1 MRRVTTLAAASLLAG
16 PALAQGFNDAPPHGQ
31 GQQPAFENQT
41 RAPALADRALNRQVV
56 AEGLEQRADV
66 KRVRQL
72 GATLGQGWYFA
83 RAMSTEDVLAWTL
96 DRIGAED
103 DAVISDGGDG
113 ASSTG
118 WVRS

>member
-1 MRRVTTLAAASLLAG
+1 MTHRAIVAPLRWGLRENLPQFLLLVAVN
-16 PALAQGFNDAPPHGQ
+16 AL
-31 GQQPAFENQT
+31 
-41 RAPALADRALNRQVV
+41 V
-56 AEGLEQRADV
+56 
-66 KRVRQL
+66 